1 MRPDRPPDES
11 YDLGNITAFWIPVL
25 RLVLWSA
32 RVYARRFGLG
42 VLKWRV
48 IAPLATLGTTS
59 QIADMTMLDKG
70 NVSREVHGL
79 VERGLI
85 ERSAQDRRK
94 RILFLTRRGKKLHDM
109 IAIRSQSREI
119 QLFEKFSEAKCEQFL
134 AHLAELEVRA
144 VTLLNATEETG

>member
-1 MRPDRPPDES
+1 
-11 YDLGNITAFWIPVL
+11 
-25 RLVLWSA
+25 
-32 RVYARRFGLG
+32 
-42 VLKWRV
+42 
-48 IAPLATLGTTS
+48 
-59 QIADMTMLDKG
+59 MTMLDKG

-85 ERSAQDRRK
+85 ERSAQDRQK